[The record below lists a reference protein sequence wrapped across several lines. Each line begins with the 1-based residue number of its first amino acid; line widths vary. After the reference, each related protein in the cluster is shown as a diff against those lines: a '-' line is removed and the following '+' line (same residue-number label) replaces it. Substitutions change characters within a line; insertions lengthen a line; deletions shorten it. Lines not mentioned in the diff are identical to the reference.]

1 MMTKEEREIMKNLK
15 RDIKK
20 AEFRA
25 QVLEYE
31 NHQRSREEI
40 NRLDEKRKE
49 LNISNPTEFEE
60 YKRLTELI
68 RLNSQVDESVGK
80 NEANVRAAKAKA
92 TGEVAAA
99 IIGGIGAVA
108 GIITASK
115 CTYAPNL
122 GTFIPKPGR

>member
-20 AEFRA
+20 AEFKA

-40 NRLDEKRKE
+40 NRLDERRRE
-49 LNISNPTEFEE
+49 LNISNPVEFEE

-99 IIGGIGAVA
+99 IIGGVGALM

-122 GTFIPKPGR
+122 GSFIPKPR